1 MEYKSKIKS
10 LEKENNYLHKVV
22 DKFYETVEKFI
33 DWICQ
38 KFGIGESKELVRE
51 FEKETRTY
59 LDAEKQI
66 KCEDREKEFE
76 IEL

>member
-1 MEYKSKIKS
+1 M
-10 LEKENNYLHKVV
+10 EKENNYLHKVV

-51 FEKETRTY
+51 FAKECGQEVHQRQKT
-59 LDAEKQI
+59 LSDKI
-66 KCEDREKEFE
+66 DNFFKNLKKK
-76 IEL
+76 